1 MHCIVADN
9 GQLGQYYPK
18 AVFDYLQKSEN
29 LKPFY
34 EYYPDLEGYTEKI
47 KNRTFSAQNRK
58 VLHQALTNQYG
69 SLLSQTGSQAV
80 KNNIDALLDDNTFT
94 ITTGQQI
101 HIYLG
106 PLYVTYKILTTIAQ
120 CQWLEQNIK
129 GYKYVPVF
137 WMATEDHDFEEIKHL
152 PLYNRDFNWIQPE
165 GYTGA
170 VGRINPATIN
180 ELEAEIAPLLQNDE
194 EATKLLGL
202 FTEAYKKHTNFADAT
217 RDVLHTLFAH
227 TGLVIIDADDKG
239 LKETFTPYIKNDI
252 FKQQN
257 FEVVNTTTAKF
268 EVDYKAQIHPRE
280 INFFYLTPTGR
291 HRIVKEEG
299 VFKVLDTDITFD
311 EAALTAEV
319 EKHPENFSPN
329 VIMRPVYQEVILPN
343 LAYVGGPA
351 EVSYWLQLRDMFVA
365 NGVQFPVLELRK
377 SLIVLNQKT
386 VDKIGE
392 MGFTPTDF
400 LMEEEEIAARYL
412 KENATA
418 APDFKAN
425 YTKITDEL
433 ETIKQEALKLDA
445 NLKPFLEGEFKRIV
459 DTFEKLD
466 NKLEK
471 VGKRAFE
478 GQLKVIE
485 TAKSKFFKPGALA
498 ERSDTL
504 LSLPLMCSEE
514 IVNQLLKTFNQQNK
528 PLIIVLPPLI

>member
-9 GQLGQYYPK
+9 DLLGQYYPK
-18 AVFDYLQKSEN
+18 AVFDYLQKSDT
-29 LKPFY
+29 LTPFY
-34 EYYPDLEGYTEKI
+34 QYYPNLEGYAEKI
-47 KNRTFSAQNRK
+47 KSRTFSAESRK
-58 VLHQALTNQYG
+58 VLHKALTNQYDGLLTKAG
-69 SLLSQTGSQAV
+69 SEAV
-80 KNNIDALLDDNTFT
+80 KNNINALLDDNTYT

-120 CQWLEQNIK
+120 CRWLEQNIP
-129 GYKYVPVF
+129 GSKYVPVF

-194 EATKLLGL
+194 EATKLLAL
-202 FTEAYKKHTNFADAT
+202 FTEAYKTHTNFAAAT

-227 TGLVIIDADDKG
+227 TGLVIIDADDKD
-239 LKETFTPYIKNDI
+239 LKIPFIPFIKNDI

-257 FEVVNTTTAKF
+257 FEVVNATTQKF
-268 EVDYKAQIHPRE
+268 EADFKAQIRPRE

-291 HRIVKEEG
+291 HRIVAEDGKY
-299 VFKVLDTDITFD
+299 KVLDTDIEFD
-311 EAALTAEV
+311 EISLNSEID
-319 EKHPENFSPN
+319 KHPENFSPN
-329 VIMRPVYQEVILPN
+329 VIMRPLYQEVILPN

-351 EVSYWLQLRDMFVA
+351 EVNYWMQLRDMFVV
-365 NGVQFPVLELRK
+365 NNVQFPVLELRK

-386 VDKIGE
+386 VDKIAE
-392 MGFTPTDF
+392 MGFTPIDF

-412 KENATA
+412 KKNVTE

-425 YTKITDEL
+425 YDKVAAEL

-445 NLKPFLEGEFKRIV
+445 NLKPFLEGEFKRIT

-478 GQLKVIE
+478 GQLKQIE
-485 TAKSKFFKPGALA
+485 TIKTKFFKPGAWA

-504 LSLPLMCSEE
+504 LSLPLMSNPQV
-514 IVNQLLKTFNQQNK
+514 VNQLLKTFNQQNK